1 MQREMKTLRNARGQ
15 GRGTSL
21 LPGAVISDSF
31 RGSRAG
37 PEQGF
42 ASSLRSLPR
51 AHVCP
56 DEGQGG
62 SGGALDPGGFPP

>member
-1 MQREMKTLRNARGQ
+1 MKTLRNARGQ

-42 ASSLRSLPR
+42 ASALRSLPR